1 MSPQEIDKL
10 WVMIMDEY
18 QDLENVEEFFDYV
31 TSTWID
37 SDALFDR
44 VLWNYYD
51 FKSLRTNNHV
61 EGWHHRLNND
71 LNIVHPHFYIF
82 IRAIQNDYAYNSAIL
97 SRHLATG
104 VLPPRKK
111 LFVNRNARLRNLEE
125 RFKQQALTL
134 DEYLEKVMQL
144 IGIKKY

>member
-1 MSPQEIDKL
+1 MK
-10 WVMIMDEY
+10 V
-18 QDLENVEEFFDYV
+18 NF
-31 TSTWID
+31 
-37 SDALFDR
+37 
-44 VLWNYYD
+44 
-51 FKSLRTNNHV
+51 

-71 LNIVHPHFYIF
+71 LNIVHPHFYLF

-111 LFVNRNARLRNLEE
+111 LFVNINARLHNLEE

-134 DEYLEKVMQL
+134 DEYLEKVM
-144 IGIKKY
+144 